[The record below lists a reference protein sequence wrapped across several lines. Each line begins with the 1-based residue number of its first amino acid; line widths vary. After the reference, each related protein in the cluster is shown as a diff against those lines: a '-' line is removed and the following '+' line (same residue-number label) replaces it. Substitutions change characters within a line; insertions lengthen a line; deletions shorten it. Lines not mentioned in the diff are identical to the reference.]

1 MNATTL
7 PGRRDRRSRRT
18 AVGRAGA
25 TGLTAEGMTRRGR
38 VRRRYG
44 DSWLLDED
52 ASRQDRSVTTSGE
65 TFPSTIRLTGLGLHL
80 REWTDDDL
88 PVMVE
93 LFDEPQFDQ
102 WTPLASPFDLSA
114 AQAYLSK
121 AREERNADRRVQLAI
136 TTDGH
141 AAMGE
146 VLLIRR
152 DEDGGQAAEL
162 GYGIGAKYRR
172 QRLAARAVQLM
183 TDYAYDILTI
193 DRVILRIAPENTA
206 SEAVARTTGF
216 HLTDEEPILRERA
229 NGGSVRLRT
238 WAYRPGRRASSAC

>member
-1 MNATTL
+1 M
-7 PGRRDRRSRRT
+7 
-18 AVGRAGA
+18 
-25 TGLTAEGMTRRGR
+25 
-38 VRRRYG
+38 
-44 DSWLLDED
+44 
-52 ASRQDRSVTTSGE
+52 TTSE
-65 TFPSTIRLTGLGLHL
+65 EAFPSTVRLTGLGIHL

-93 LFDEPQFDQ
+93 LFADPQFYQ

-114 AQAYLSK
+114 AQAYLSR
-121 AREERNADRRVQLAI
+121 AREQRDAGRVVQLAV

-152 DEDGGQAAEL
+152 EEDGRHAAEL
-162 GYGIGAKYRR
+162 AYGIGAKHRR
-172 QRLAARAVQLM
+172 RRLAARAVELM
-183 TDYAYDILTI
+183 TRYAHDTLAF

-216 HLTDEEPILRERA
+216 HLTDEEPIIRERPD
-229 NGGSVRLRT
+229 GRTVRLRT
-238 WAYRPGRRASSAC
+238 WAYRA